1 LIYFSFVRPDHE
13 LKISFNTGDYAL
25 LFFGVPDVGRCI
37 ELQDQWIL
45 EWDVH
50 RTFLHISHKV
60 RVQVSFDKWGRIQIV
75 EDVVITADGNL
86 NQKSLGCGIPLV
98 NSFQKG
104 DFVFYR
110 GRHF

>member
-1 LIYFSFVRPDHE
+1 
-13 LKISFNTGDYAL
+13 LKIGFNSGDYAL
-25 LFFGVPDVGRCI
+25 LFFGVPDVGRRI

-50 RTFLHISHKV
+50 GTFLHIGHEV

-75 EDVVITADGNL
+75 EDVVITVDGNFD
-86 NQKSLGCGIPLV
+86 QERVGRGIPLV

-110 GRHF
+110 DRHF